1 MIPYLKYR
9 WRLRKAFERQKKNIE
24 LNDEEIRQ
32 ARRQGKKGEEIRLV
46 EQKGYFEYTE
56 YQDEIDALRTSYL
69 RQKANKLVIPLPS
82 HDDDEMWYRSQFS
95 GDKLLT
101 KKGYHTL
108 FVDII
113 QRQKDIRDTY
123 IPWIAA
129 LTGLLAA
136 ATGLLALIQAR

>member
-1 MIPYLKYR
+1 MILYLKYR
-9 WRLRKAFERQKKNIE
+9 WRLRKSLEQQKKNMD
-24 LNDEEIRQ
+24 LNDEEIHQ
-32 ARRQGKKGEEIRLV
+32 ARREGKKGEEIRLL
-46 EQKGYFEYTE
+46 EQEAHFEYTE

-82 HDDDEMWYRSQFS
+82 HDDEEMWYRSQFS

-108 FVDII
+108 FVDIM

-123 IPWIAA
+123 IPWIGA

-136 ATGLLALIQAR
+136 ATGLLALIAAR